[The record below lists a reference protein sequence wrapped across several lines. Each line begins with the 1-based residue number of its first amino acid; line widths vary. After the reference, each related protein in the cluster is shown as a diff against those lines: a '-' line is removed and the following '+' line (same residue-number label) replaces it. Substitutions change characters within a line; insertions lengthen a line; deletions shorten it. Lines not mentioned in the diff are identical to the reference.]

1 MKLLSRKDIAN
12 LTGLTLVEVRRNEA
26 RIGLRPIKLN
36 LRSVRYQEKSSL
48 VALRA
53 AGLLSG
59 N

>member
-36 LRSVRYQEKSSL
+36 LRNVRYQEKSSL